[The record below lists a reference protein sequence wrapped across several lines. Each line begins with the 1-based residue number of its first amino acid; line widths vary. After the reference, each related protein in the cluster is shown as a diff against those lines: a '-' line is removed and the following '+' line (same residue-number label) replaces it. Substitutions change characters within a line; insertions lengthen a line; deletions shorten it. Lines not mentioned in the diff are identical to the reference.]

1 MKCTWC
7 GNGEGRGHVYDK
19 KLNRYMY
26 YVCSKCVGFIG
37 NELDPIPS
45 FLKFLK
51 QIFKTTICMDTQEAV
66 GFKIK
71 EYEKMSK

>member
-1 MKCTWC
+1 
-7 GNGEGRGHVYDK
+7 
-19 KLNRYMY
+19 MY
-26 YVCSKCVGFIG
+26 YFCSDCIGFIG
-37 NELDPIPS
+37 NELDPIPF
-45 FLKFLK
+45 FLTFLK